1 MAEHMHDIKR
11 RIKSISSTERITNAM
26 KLVSASKLRK
36 AKAAYENS
44 RGYMSGVLDDIRGV
58 FEDIEDIPEVFVEG
72 SREIKNRCYVLIT
85 SSNGLCGSFNSNVIK
100 TLEAELARDNAGR
113 DNALLVTIGTKGRDY
128 FLRRGYQLLMTH
140 DAPADTVDYAET
152 RKISEPLI
160 RMYLDGKID
169 EIKIVYTRYINTL
182 RQEPAAVQLLPVKR
196 ENIDSLAEEK
206 KLNHVIEYSPSP
218 EEVFNYLVPM
228 YLELTVFSVCMESA
242 TCEYAARRSAM
253 ENANDSARDM
263 LSSLQT
269 EYNHARQSA
278 ITDEIIEIVAGSEA
292 QK

>member
-58 FEDIEDIPEVFVEG
+58 FEDIEDIPEVFVER

-100 TLEAELARDNAGR
+100 ALEAELARDNAGR

-182 RQEPAAVQLLPVKR
+182 RQEPAAVQLLPV
-196 ENIDSLAEEK
+196 N
-206 KLNHVIEYSPSP
+206 PSP
-218 EEVFNYLVPM
+218 LLQDSILCHHASHEIVLSMAYCERVSTVSTFRWLVM
-228 YLELTVFSVCMESA
+228 IGVSVSVQLK
-242 TCEYAARRSAM
+242 AAAAGASQ
-253 ENANDSARDM
+253 
-263 LSSLQT
+263 SSLIT
-269 EYNHARQSA
+269 RRVDFARQRS
-278 ITDEIIEIVAGSEA
+278 TDSSPNSNRTTRH
-292 QK
+292 

>member
-44 RGYMSGVLDDIRGV
+44 RGYMSGILENIRGV

-72 SREIKNRCYVLIT
+72 SREVKKRCYVLIT
-85 SSNGLCGSFNSNVIK
+85 SSNGLCGSFNSNVIR
-100 TLEAELARDNAGR
+100 TLESELKRDNAGP
-113 DNALLVTIGTKGRDY
+113 DDALLVTIGTKGRDY
-128 FLRRGYQLLMTH
+128 FARRGYRILMAH

-152 RKISEPLI
+152 KEISEPLI
-160 RMYLDGKID
+160 GMYLDGKID
-169 EIKIVYTRYINTL
+169 EVKIIYTEYINTL
-182 RQEPAAVQLLPVKR
+182 KQEPAALQLLPVKR
-196 ENIDSLAEEK
+196 ESIDSLSEGK
-206 KLNHVIEYSPSP
+206 KLNHVIEYSPGP
-218 EEVFNYLVPM
+218 EEVFNYLVPK
-228 YLELTVFSVCMESA
+228 YLELMVFSVCMESA

-269 EYNHARQSA
+269 KYNHARQAA